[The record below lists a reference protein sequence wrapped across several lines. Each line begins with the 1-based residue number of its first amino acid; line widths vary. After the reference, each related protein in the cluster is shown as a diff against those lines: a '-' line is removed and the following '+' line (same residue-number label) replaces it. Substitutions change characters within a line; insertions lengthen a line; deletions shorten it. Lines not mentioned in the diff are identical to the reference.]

1 MASKNLL
8 TEQDKIAYSVISKFI
23 KENGY
28 PPSVRELCKI
38 MGKSST
44 ATIKYRLKSLE
55 QKGFIKT
62 TSGAKRTIRLLNE
75 VEQGRCDW
83 CKTGEQ
89 KCGTCRRFFD
99 YYGDGGSDKCS
110 SECDSGKCA
119 YYQPIGFCPNC
130 GADMR
135 GDGNA

>member
-1 MASKNLL
+1 MASKNYL
-8 TEQDKIAYSVISKFI
+8 TEQDKIAYSAISKFI

-44 ATIKYRLKSLE
+44 ATIRYRLQSLE

-62 TSGAKRTIRLLNE
+62 TSGASRTIRLLNGIEENLAVE
-75 VEQGRCDW
+75 VAHGHWSILDENCCVCSVCHKHSVQ
-83 CKTGEQ
+83 
-89 KCGTCRRFFD
+89 D
-99 YYGDGGSDKCS
+99 YY
-110 SECDSGKCA
+110 
-119 YYQPIGFCPNC
+119 YCPNC

-135 GDGNA
+135 ERRTK